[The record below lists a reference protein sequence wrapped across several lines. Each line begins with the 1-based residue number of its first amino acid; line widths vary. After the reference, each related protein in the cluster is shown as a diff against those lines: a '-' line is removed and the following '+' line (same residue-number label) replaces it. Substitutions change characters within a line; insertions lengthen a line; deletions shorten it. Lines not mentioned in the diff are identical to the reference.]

1 MSKTIVK
8 FPSAI
13 KSRACQGRS
22 KATGRE
28 LLQAGGKPSTGR
40 HLPPSL
46 LALVLPLSPSA
57 VVFVL
62 LCFFLFVLS
71 VCWLVFVVS
80 FCVVFAF
87 FCRRRLRRL
96 LRLRLLLLLLLLL
109 LRLLPLRRRLL
120 LGDFFGCSWVS
131 WGWFGG
137 CFCAS
142 WGLLGASFGHLGRSW
157 GGLGRPWGHL
167 ARTREGDQFSGR
179 NLSRFLDRL
188 GGPKGRPDD
197 PKTTP

>member
-1 MSKTIVK
+1 M
-8 FPSAI
+8 
-13 KSRACQGRS
+13 GRS
-22 KATGRE
+22 WGG
-28 LLQAGGKPSTGR
+28 AGDFVPGSLWAGSNKGETGR
-40 HLPPSL
+40 HLLPSL

-87 FCRRRLRRL
+87 FCRRRRRRL
-96 LRLRLLLLLLLLL
+96 LLLLLLLLL

-167 ARTREGDQFSGR
+167 ARTREEDQFSGVI
-179 NLSRFLDRL
+179 LGRFLDRL